1 MTRLTPSIPHASPR
15 READGANVPA
25 MPNRAPTA
33 RPVAARTLSPQSLT
47 NRYLHDGRDFTASR
61 RYRNGSDAGN
71 VDTPSNPHEP
81 RLHRSEQ
88 LDELSSGA
96 QPAQRLVSRRLKC
109 YRAGIIAPFAM

>member
-61 RYRNGSDAGN
+61 RYRTVLMLA
-71 VDTPSNPHEP
+71 TWT
-81 RLHRSEQ
+81 LHLTLTSHGCTGQ
-88 LDELSSGA
+88 NSGTNLAPELN
-96 QPAQRLVSRRLKC
+96 QRNDS
-109 YRAGIIAPFAM
+109 YRAV